1 MKSMKISEHVYCRIG
16 EDGESN
22 NGFIVC
28 DDCVM
33 VVDTA
38 TSLYRTQEDL
48 ENLRT
53 ATDKKIKF
61 LINTHYHGDHTFGNM
76 YFSDIIAHEN
86 CYDALKEATPRYI
99 KYVEEN
105 MEDKDEVKD
114 FILKL
119 PNIVF
124 NEEVT
129 LFEPFEVKISH
140 CTGHTAGSATV
151 YIPGEKV
158 LFSGDLLF
166 VGMHPYMGDGDIHQ
180 WITTLENLLQLE
192 VTTII
197 PGHGELCDKEEIKS
211 HIDYLST
218 FYSSLKDLKKEYSK
232 EEICQ
237 NLDLLGL
244 PERDEIDFLVR
255 NVEAHYDRI

>member
-1 MKSMKISEHVYCRIG
+1 MRISEHGYCRIG
-16 EDGESN
+16 ENGESN

-28 DDCVM
+28 DDCVI

-38 TSLYRTQEDL
+38 TSPHQTQKDL

-76 YFSDIIAHEN
+76 YFSDIIAHKN
-86 CYDALKEATPRYI
+86 CYNALKEATPRYI
-99 KYVEEN
+99 KYIEDN
-105 MEDKDEVKD
+105 MENKEHFKD
-114 FILKL
+114 FALKL

-124 NEEVT
+124 SEEVT
-129 LFEPFEVKISH
+129 LFEPFEIRISH
-140 CTGHTAGSATV
+140 CSGHTSGSAIV

-166 VGMHPYMGDGDIHQ
+166 VGMHPYMGDADINQ
-180 WITTLENLLQLE
+180 WITALKYLLQLE
-192 VTTII
+192 IATVI

-211 HIDYLST
+211 HIDYLSI
-218 FYSSLKDLKKEYSK
+218 FYSSLKGLKKKYTK
-232 EEICQ
+232 EEICR

-244 PERDEIDFLVR
+244 PEKEEKDFLVR
-255 NVEAHYDRI
+255 NIDIQYDRI